1 MLLYWFWLLF
11 LQFWRFPE
19 VLGKFRASKL
29 QDPRWLPIDNHDVMT
44 TSYDVI
50 TSRCGPQKKRT
61 LPSPSLIVIAFILP
75 TLWRGTE
82 SALSPPSP
90 PPIRPPQKTIPDNRP
105 GLDRVK
111 RHSTADRFIDM
122 LKS

>member
-1 MLLYWFWLLF
+1 MFLSWFWLLF

-29 QDPRWLPIDNHDVMT
+29 QDPRWPPSDNHDVMT

-61 LPSPSLIVIAFILP
+61 ISPPSLIVIAFILP
-75 TLWRGTE
+75 TLWSGTE
-82 SALSPPSP
+82 FALSPPPPP
-90 PPIRPPQKTIPDNRP
+90 PPIRPPQKTSPDNRP
-105 GLDRVK
+105 GLDRD
-111 RHSTADRFIDM
+111 STAHRFIDM